1 MTVIKNNKVA
11 LVTGTSRGIGY
22 SISKKLFELGYY
34 VIGTSTKGQ
43 MEDSMHV
50 DEMLAVDFNDI
61 ESTQL
66 FMNKVQRLKKIDIL
80 VNNVGIN
87 IIKKQETITVEDYSK
102 IENINLRMPFFL
114 SAAVASIMA
123 ETGGGRIVNI
133 ASIWSVV
140 TKENRT
146 LYSTMKSGLHGLTR
160 SMAVEW
166 ATRNILINTISPG
179 FVNTDLTKQSL
190 SETEIAALV
199 QKIPLNRLAETYE
212 IAELVVFLTSD
223 SNTYLTGQN
232 IVIDGGFSIV

>member
-1 MTVIKNNKVA
+1 MTDFKKKRVA

-22 SISKKLFELGYY
+22 AISRKLFELGYY
-34 VIGTSTKGQ
+34 TIGTSTSGR
-43 MEDSMHV
+43 MDDSTHV
-50 DEMLAVDFNDI
+50 DEVWAVDFNDI
-61 ESTQL
+61 QSTQA
-66 FMNKVQRLKKIDIL
+66 FIERVQKLKKIDVLI
-80 VNNVGIN
+80 NNAGIN
-87 IIKKQETITVEDYSK
+87 IIKKQETVTAKEYSK

-114 SAAVASIMA
+114 STAIANIMA
-123 ETGGGRIVNI
+123 EAGSGRIVNI

-166 ATRNILINTISPG
+166 APKNILINTVSPG
-179 FVNTDLTKQSL
+179 FVNTDLTRQSL
-190 SETEIAALV
+190 SESEITVLT
-199 QKIPLNRLAETYE
+199 QKIPLSRMAETHE
-212 IAELVVFLTSD
+212 IAELVAFLTSD

>member
-1 MTVIKNNKVA
+1 
-11 LVTGTSRGIGY
+11 
-22 SISKKLFELGYY
+22 
-34 VIGTSTKGQ
+34 
-43 MEDSMHV
+43 MHV

-87 IIKKQETITVEDYSK
+87 IIKKQGTITVEDYSK

>member
-1 MTVIKNNKVA
+1 MSVLKDKKVA

-22 SISKKLFELGYY
+22 AISKKLFEQGYY
-34 VIGTSTKGQ
+34 TIGTSTSGQ
-43 MEDSMHV
+43 MDDCKHV
-50 DEMLAVDFNDI
+50 NEIWAVDFNDI
-61 ESTQL
+61 QSTQA
-66 FMNKVQRLKKIDIL
+66 FIERVQKLKKIDIL
-80 VNNVGIN
+80 VNNAGIN
-87 IIKKQETITVEDYSK
+87 IIKKQEAITYEDYSK

-114 SAAVASIMA
+114 SAVVAGIMA
-123 ETGGGRIVNI
+123 RAGGGRIVNI

-166 ATRNILINTISPG
+166 APKNILINTISPG

-190 SETEIAALV
+190 SETEITALV
-199 QKIPLNRLAETYE
+199 QKIPLNRMAEAHE
-212 IAELVVFLTSD
+212 IAELVAFLTSD

>member
-1 MTVIKNNKVA
+1 MAFFKNKKVA

-22 SISKKLFELGYY
+22 AISKKLFELGYY
-34 VIGTSTKGQ
+34 TIGTSTSGQ
-43 MEDSMHV
+43 MDDGKHV
-50 DEMLAVDFNDI
+50 DEIWAVDFNDMQSTKAFI
-61 ESTQL
+61 ER
-66 FMNKVQRLKKIDIL
+66 VQKLKKIDVL
-80 VNNVGIN
+80 VNNAGIN

-114 SAAVASIMA
+114 SAAIANIMA
-123 ETGGGRIVNI
+123 EAGGGRIVNI

-166 ATRNILINTISPG
+166 APKSILINTISPG

-190 SETEIAALV
+190 SETEITALV
-199 QKIPLNRLAETYE
+199 QKIPLNRMAETHE
-212 IAELVVFLTSD
+212 IAELVAFLAGD

>member
-1 MTVIKNNKVA
+1 
-11 LVTGTSRGIGY
+11 
-22 SISKKLFELGYY
+22 
-34 VIGTSTKGQ
+34 
-43 MEDSMHV
+43 MHV

-80 VNNVGIN
+80 VNNAGIN
-87 IIKKQETITVEDYSK
+87 IIKKQGTITVEDYSK